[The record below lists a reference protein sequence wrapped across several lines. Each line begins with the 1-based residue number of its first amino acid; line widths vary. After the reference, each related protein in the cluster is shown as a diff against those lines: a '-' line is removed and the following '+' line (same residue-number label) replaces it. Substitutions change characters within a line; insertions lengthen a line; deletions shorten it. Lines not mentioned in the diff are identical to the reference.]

1 MRAEGRAG
9 ASSEAEV
16 WLRVSVIV
24 CFLIAALLW
33 AGPDIAREDI
43 FEDDAAHHIFWF
55 YRYADPALF
64 PNDLSLEYFT
74 SGAVAPVGYKALYA
88 VLAPLFD
95 VLEVAEWMSVVL
107 LGATVALAWMIGR
120 ALGDGRDG
128 EIKGL
133 LCAVVMIGLLPQSD
147 LLPPMGFQRTFAMPL
162 TLLCLWALVAKRYVW
177 VGVSWILAALFYPI
191 VIAVIG
197 LASTIVFLIDL
208 IRDRRMPDH
217 WIWNGVLGVVAL
229 AIVLLFSTTPEAV
242 GPSVSFEQAMAMP
255 EFGPEGRQALF
266 GTDWKN
272 GLFRHHRTGLGWSPW
287 MMLIM
292 VGAVALASILGHRR
306 EISAPV
312 VVVGVTGLVLWLAAR
327 LTLFDLYLPNRHSRY
342 AIAVL
347 LIVAVAVAGYAVL
360 RTGVGLVSK
369 IFAEP
374 SKRVAQGVAVLAPF
388 IVMGALAPVAWADLQ
403 RPVDEDLERTY
414 DFLATLPKQTLI
426 AAHPDLADYIPLR
439 SKRSVLASTE
449 GWIAFML
456 GYHERTTPRVAA
468 SLEAAFATDWE
479 SFTAALAPYGVDVF
493 VSSEEVFTKSVYN
506 PPLDSLA
513 SELFAQGLREGFALR
528 NPPEEHVLFRSGDY
542 VVVEVSPEGA
552 H

>member
-1 MRAEGRAG
+1 MSEHPGGR
-9 ASSEAEV
+9 SSEGER
-16 WLRVSVIV
+16 WPKVSAIV

-43 FEDDAAHHIFWF
+43 FDDDAAHHIFWF

-74 SGAVAPVGYKALYA
+74 SGAVAPIGYKALYA
-88 VLAPLFD
+88 ALAPIVDVLAA
-95 VLEVAEWMSVVL
+95 AEWLSVAL

-128 EIKGL
+128 ELKGL

-147 LLPPMGFQRTFAMPL
+147 LVPAMGFQRTFAMPL
-162 TLLCLWALVAKRYVW
+162 TLLCLWALVAKKYVW
-177 VGVSWILAALFYPI
+177 VGVAWVLAALFYPI
-191 VIAVIG
+191 IIAVIG

-208 IRDRRMPDH
+208 IRDRKMPGY
-217 WIWNGVLGVVAL
+217 WILNGVLGIAAL
-229 AIVLLFSTTPEAV
+229 AIVLLGSTTPEAV
-242 GPSVSFEQAMAMP
+242 GPSVTFEQAMTMP
-255 EFGPEGRQALF
+255 EFGADGRQALF

-287 MMLIM
+287 LMLVM
-292 VGAVALASILGHRR
+292 VGAFALATILGQRR
-306 EISAPV
+306 QISGPV
-312 VVVGVTGLVLWLAAR
+312 VVVGITGLVLWAAAR

-347 LIVAVAVAGYAVL
+347 LIVGVAVAGYAVL
-360 RTGVGLVSK
+360 KASVRLVSR
-369 IFAEP
+369 ISPEP
-374 SKRVAQGVAVLAPF
+374 SKRVAQAAAVLAPLV
-388 IVMGALAPVAWADLQ
+388 VMAALAPSAWADFN

-456 GYHERTTPRVAA
+456 GYHERMTPRVAA
-468 SLEAAFATDWE
+468 SLEAAYATDWE
-479 SFTAALAPYGVDVF
+479 GITSALAPYGVEVF
-493 VSSEEVFTKSVYN
+493 VSSEDVFTKSGYN
-506 PPLDSLA
+506 PPLDTLA
-513 SELFAQGLREGFALR
+513 STLIARGRAEGFALR
-528 NPPEEHVLFRSGDY
+528 NPPAERVIFRSGDY
-542 VVVEVSPEGA
+542 VVVSVATPGRA